1 MDFGAKSVLLM
12 MAFLNQVHKAFKM
25 VFVKDILKCFFFQL
39 QNKYFWMWKTWPTE
53 YKIAKSSRLMAN
65 KGKETSIEHH

>member
-25 VFVKDILKCFFFQL
+25 VFVKDILKCFFPISKQIFL
-39 QNKYFWMWKTWPTE
+39 NVKKTWPTE